1 MTIQNIKL
9 LLSGFLQVYF
19 VAINT
24 VFLAKWFT
32 VGVAFVGFMIS
43 FVWSFN
49 VKRIAFGGMRDKLIY
64 STGAAVGS
72 VLGLLTT
79 KLFI

>member
-1 MTIQNIKL
+1 MTIQNLKL

-24 VFLAKWFT
+24 VFLAKGLT

-49 VKRIAFGGMRDKLIY
+49 VKRIAFGGMKDKLIY
-64 STGAAVGS
+64 STGAAAGS

>member
-1 MTIQNIKL
+1 MKKL
-9 LLSGFLQVYF
+9 FITGFLQVYF

-24 VFLAKWFT
+24 VFLAKGFIF
-32 VGVAFVGFMIS
+32 GVLIAAFLIS

-49 VKRIAFGGMRDKLIY
+49 VKRIAFGSTKDKIIY
-64 STGAAVGS
+64 SIGAAIGS
-72 VLGLLTT
+72 VIGLLTS